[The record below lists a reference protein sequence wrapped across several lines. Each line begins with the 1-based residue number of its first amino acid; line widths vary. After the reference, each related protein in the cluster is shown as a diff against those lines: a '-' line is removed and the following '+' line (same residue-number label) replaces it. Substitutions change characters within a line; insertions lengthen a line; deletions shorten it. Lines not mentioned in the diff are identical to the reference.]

1 MPRQEAH
8 LQQPAHLAERIDLLS
23 IKRQEIIRPILE
35 HPREYVL
42 LSVRAMAKRLK
53 TDPATVV
60 RIVRGLGFTSY
71 REFQRHLHELS
82 LAFATSLDTMR
93 SAGRDT
99 SMPAHVR
106 ESLEQDAKNL
116 QGLKN
121 SLDAPRL
128 VALAK
133 RFYDARRIVL
143 LAGDLAAY
151 LAHYLEYQ
159 VSLLGLP
166 IFAATSAG
174 RISHLVRSVDKKDL
188 VIAISFRRGLRQ
200 TVEGAEQARARGAD
214 CVGISDTYVSP
225 LARVCDEVFLA
236 SIESTSFGASYTAP
250 IALVNALLAAIGQ
263 YRHSRTIDLVKE
275 IAEEQ
280 RKGFRWYDA

>member
-1 MPRQEAH
+1 MQRKEAH
-8 LQQPAHLAERIDLLS
+8 PQQAAHLAERIDQLS

-60 RIVRGLGFTSY
+60 RIVRGLGFTGY

-93 SAGRDT
+93 SGGPDT
-99 SMPAHVR
+99 SMPSHVR

-128 VALAK
+128 IALAK

-143 LAGDLAAY
+143 LAGDLAVF

-166 IFAATSAG
+166 IFAASSGG
-174 RISHLVRSVDKKDL
+174 RISHLVRSVNHKDL

-200 TVEGAEQARARGAD
+200 TVEGAQQAGVSGAY

-225 LARVCDEVFLA
+225 LARVCDEMFLA

-250 IALVNALLAAIGQ
+250 ITLANALLAAIGQ
-263 YRHSRTIDLVKE
+263 CRHSRTLALAKE

-280 RKGFRWYDA
+280 RKGFRWYTA